1 MGSLKV
7 RTPTGHLHNRAY
19 VVSPTGEW
27 AYYDKRHL
35 FRMAREEKIFTA
47 GANRLI
53 THYKGWRIAVLIC
66 YDLRFP
72 VGSR

>member
-7 RTPTGHLHNRAY
+7 RTPTGHLYNRAY

-35 FRMAREEKIFTA
+35 FRMAEEEKIFTA
-47 GANRLI
+47 
-53 THYKGWRIAVLIC
+53 
-66 YDLRFP
+66 
-72 VGSR
+72 